1 VFLTSGR
8 TIAPYVYEQYFPNA
22 EWLKHIKPENCR
34 FTVQLGSVVT
44 PLMTF
49 ELTKDSLMH
58 HPTFEVAALS
68 LDPEDEERFM
78 SANASNP
85 TPFLLPASLSSA
97 IPEERSTV
105 MLAGHDIFAAGD
117 KHHCAVVEW
126 RECTILACSH
136 TRGLVKTPIAMPAS
150 FSGGGVFGCEPGDE
164 MSLYGILEGELPP
177 DKDTPELVENFHC
190 GTFISASAI
199 RSWLSNP
206 ESASSAFE

>member
-1 VFLTSGR
+1 MNPGASPVFLTSGR

-85 TPFLLPASLSSA
+85 TPFLLPASLYRDAGWARHFRRRRQTPLRRRRVEGVHHS
-97 IPEERSTV
+97 R
-105 MLAGHDIFAAGD
+105 MLAHSWIGQDPNRNAR
-117 KHHCAVVEW
+117 ELQRRW
-126 RECTILACSH
+126 RFWMR
-136 TRGLVKTPIAMPAS
+136 TR
-150 FSGGGVFGCEPGDE
+150 
-164 MSLYGILEGELPP
+164 
-177 DKDTPELVENFHC
+177 
-190 GTFISASAI
+190 
-199 RSWLSNP
+199 
-206 ESASSAFE
+206 